1 MRLFMNK
8 LSRFE
13 SCARRC
19 RQAGWTLIE
28 LLIAFAVIG
37 ALSSIAINSYQGYKE
52 RTRVTKAILEI
63 SNIAF
68 AIQRYAS
75 DNRTYPPSLDVL
87 RLSSP
92 TDPWGRPYQYLP
104 IDVDPPPKK
113 GKIRR
118 DKNLNPL
125 NTDFDLYSLGPDGQ
139 TATQLTAS
147 KARDDIV
154 RANNG
159 AFIGVAAN
167 H

>member
-1 MRLFMNK
+1 V
-8 LSRFE
+8 
-13 SCARRC
+13 
-19 RQAGWTLIE
+19 GWTLIE
-28 LLIAFAVIG
+28 LMIAVAVVG
-37 ALSSIAINSYQGYKE
+37 AIAAIAINSYTAYVE
-52 RTRVTKAILEI
+52 KARISRAIIEI
-63 SNIAF
+63 SDIA
-68 AIQRYAS
+68 AAVARYRE
-75 DNRTYPPSLDVL
+75 DNRIYPPDLGVL
-87 RLSSP
+87 RRP
-92 TDPWGRPYQYLP
+92 TLNDPWGRPYQYLP

-125 NTDFDLYSLGPDGQ
+125 NTDYDLYSLGPDGQ
-139 TATQLTAS
+139 TQMQLTAA

>member
-1 MRLFMNK
+1 MDR
-8 LSRFE
+8 LSRLK
-13 SCARRC
+13 RHTTRC
-19 RQAGWTLIE
+19 HQAAFTLIE
-28 LLIAFAVIG
+28 LLIGVTIIG
-37 ALSSIAINSYQGYKE
+37 ALGSIAINSYQGYKE
-52 RTRVTKAILEI
+52 RARVAKAVVEI
-63 SNIAF
+63 SSIAL
-68 AIQRYAS
+68 ALNRYQV
-75 DNRTYPPSLDVL
+75 DNRTYPPTLNVL
-87 RLSSP
+87 RLSTL

-125 NTDFDLYSLGPDGQ
+125 NTDFDLYSMGPDGQ
-139 TATQLTAS
+139 TQMQLTAS

-159 AFIGVAAN
+159 AFIGVAAD